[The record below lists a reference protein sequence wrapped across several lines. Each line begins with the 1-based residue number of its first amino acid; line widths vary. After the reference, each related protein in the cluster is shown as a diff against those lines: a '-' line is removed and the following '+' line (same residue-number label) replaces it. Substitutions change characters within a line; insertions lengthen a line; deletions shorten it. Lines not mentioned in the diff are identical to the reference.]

1 MSAQQESLWQAPTR
15 GGFLRHEWDVLRV
28 IAATE
33 FKLKYT
39 TSALGYVWSI
49 VKPLSYFAVLWVV
62 FGRFFKLGNVFEQ
75 YPLYLLLGIVLW
87 TFFADAASLGMVSLV
102 ARGTMLRKLSFPRLV
117 IPISATLVAAM
128 TFLINLLVV
137 GVFLVIAREPP
148 RFAWLLIF
156 VLLIELYLFI
166 VGVSL
171 ILATLFVRFRDVGQV
186 WELLVQLLFYATPII
201 YPLGLLP
208 PWARAFAM
216 LNPFTQV
223 MQDIRAIV
231 IENAPANAIMTASDV
246 LGPYGRVWPVLIAL
260 TIFVGSILLFRHEEP
275 WFAERV

>member
-1 MSAQQESLWQAPTR
+1 MSARQESLPAPAR
-15 GGFLRHEWDVLRV
+15 RRILRHEWDVLRV

-62 FGRFFKLGNVFEQ
+62 FGRFFKLGAVFEQ
-75 YPLYLLLGIVLW
+75 YPLYLLIGIVLW
-87 TFFADAASLGMVSLV
+87 TFFADASNLGMSSLV
-102 ARGTMLRKLSFPRLV
+102 GRVELLRRLAFPRLV
-117 IPISATLVAAM
+117 IPISATLVSAI
-128 TFLINLLVV
+128 TFVINLLLI
-137 GVFLVIAREPP
+137 GAFIGISHERP
-148 RFAWLLIF
+148 RLGWLLIP
-156 VLLIELYLFI
+156 LLLLELYAFI
-166 VGVSL
+166 IGVSL

-186 WELLVQLLFYATPII
+186 WELALQLLFYASPII

-208 PWARAFAM
+208 AWARTMSM

-223 MQDIRAIV
+223 TQDVRALV
-231 IENAPANAIMTASDV
+231 IPDAPAGQILTAPDV
-246 LGPYGRVWPVLIAL
+246 LGPYGRVFPILISVAVVIGGIAL
-260 TIFVGSILLFRHEEP
+260 FRREEP

>member
-1 MSAQQESLWQAPTR
+1 MSAQQESLWQAPAR
-15 GGFLRHEWDVLRV
+15 GRFLRHEWDVLRV

-49 VKPLSYFAVLWVV
+49 AKPLSYFAVLWVV

-87 TFFADAASLGMVSLV
+87 TFFADAANLGMVSLV

-117 IPISATLVAAM
+117 IPISATLVAAI

-148 RFAWLLIF
+148 RLSWLLI
-156 VLLIELYLFI
+156 VILLVELYLFI
-166 VGVSL
+166 IGVSL
-171 ILATLFVRFRDVGQV
+171 VLATLFVRFRDVGQV

-208 PWARAFAM
+208 AWARAVAM

-223 MQDIRAIV
+223 TQDIRAIV
-231 IENAPANAIMTASDV
+231 IDNAPNGAIMTASDV

-260 TIFVGSILLFRHEEP
+260 TIFVGSLLLFRHEEP

>member
-87 TFFADAASLGMVSLV
+87 TFFADAANLGMVSLV
-102 ARGTMLRKLSFPRLV
+102 ARGDDAAEAVVPAPRDPDLGDARRGDHV
-117 IPISATLVAAM
+117 PASTCSSSA
-128 TFLINLLVV
+128 
-137 GVFLVIAREPP
+137 
-148 RFAWLLIF
+148 
-156 VLLIELYLFI
+156 
-166 VGVSL
+166 S
-171 ILATLFVRFRDVGQV
+171 
-186 WELLVQLLFYATPII
+186 
-201 YPLGLLP
+201 
-208 PWARAFAM
+208 
-216 LNPFTQV
+216 
-223 MQDIRAIV
+223 
-231 IENAPANAIMTASDV
+231 S
-246 LGPYGRVWPVLIAL
+246 
-260 TIFVGSILLFRHEEP
+260 S
-275 WFAERV
+275 

>member
-1 MSAQQESLWQAPTR
+1 
-15 GGFLRHEWDVLRV
+15 LRHEWDVLRV

-62 FGRFFKLGNVFEQ
+62 FGRFFKLGAVFEQ
-75 YPLYLLLGIVLW
+75 YPLYLLIGIVLW
-87 TFFADAASLGMVSLV
+87 TFFADASNLGMFSLV
-102 ARGTMLRKLSFPRLV
+102 GRVELLRRLAFPRLV
-117 IPISATLVAAM
+117 IPISATLVSAI
-128 TFLINLLVV
+128 TLVINLLLV
-137 GVFLVIAREPP
+137 GVFIGISHERPQLG
-148 RFAWLLIF
+148 WLLIP
-156 VLLIELYLFI
+156 LLLLELYAFI
-166 VGVSL
+166 IGVSV

-186 WELLVQLLFYATPII
+186 WELALQLLFYASPII

-208 PWARAFAM
+208 AWARTISM

-223 MQDIRAIV
+223 TQDVRALV
-231 IENAPANAIMTASDV
+231 IPDAPAGQILTAPDV
-246 LGPYGRVWPVLIAL
+246 LGPYGRVFPILISIAVVIGGIAL
-260 TIFVGSILLFRHEEP
+260 FRREEP

>member
-1 MSAQQESLWQAPTR
+1 MSAQQESLWQATPR
-15 GGFLRHEWDVLRV
+15 GKFLRHEWDVLRV

-49 VKPLSYFAVLWVV
+49 AKPLSYFAVLWVV

-87 TFFADAASLGMVSLV
+87 TFFADAANLGMVSLV
-102 ARGTMLRKLSFPRLV
+102 ARGTMLRKLAFPRLV
-117 IPISATLVAAM
+117 IPISATLVAAI
-128 TFLINLLVV
+128 TFMINLLVV
-137 GVFLVIAREPP
+137 GVFLAIAREPP
-148 RFAWLLIF
+148 RFSWLLIV
-156 VLLIELYLFI
+156 VLLVELYLFI
-166 VGVSL
+166 IGVSL
-171 ILATLFVRFRDVGQV
+171 VLATLFVRFRDVGQV

-208 PWARAFAM
+208 PWVRAVAM

-223 MQDIRAIV
+223 MQDIRALV
-231 IENAPANAIMTASDV
+231 IDNPPAGAIMTASDV

-260 TIFVGSILLFRHEEP
+260 TIFAGGILLFRREEP